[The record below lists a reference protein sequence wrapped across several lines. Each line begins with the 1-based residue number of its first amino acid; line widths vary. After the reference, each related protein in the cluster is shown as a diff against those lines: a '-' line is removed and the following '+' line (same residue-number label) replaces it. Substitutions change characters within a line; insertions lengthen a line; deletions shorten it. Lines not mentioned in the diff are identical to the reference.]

1 MKFKIILADDHK
13 MMQKGLHSLL
23 ENQSDFE
30 VVGEAADGRTAVNLA
45 KKLKPDIV
53 LMDVS
58 MPEMNGI
65 EATSQ
70 IVALLPGVKIIALS
84 MHSELNYVKSM
95 LKAGASGYLLK
106 ECAFE
111 ELILALN
118 LVMQDQMY
126 LSPKIS
132 DIIAKDYLRQVV
144 VHQDSTVRSIL
155 TVRECEVL
163 QLMAEGKTTKEI
175 STSLNISVKTV
186 ETHRQQVMSKLNIHS
201 IAGLTKFAIREGL
214 TSL

>member
-1 MKFKIILADDHK
+1 MKLKIFLVDDHIIIR
-13 MMQKGLHSLL
+13 KGLRTLI

-30 VVGEAADGRTAVNLA
+30 VVGEAGEGRTAVNLVV
-45 KKLKPDIV
+45 KLKPDIV

-65 EATSQ
+65 EATRQ
-70 IVALLPGVKIIALS
+70 IISILPGVKVIALS
-84 MHSELNYVKSM
+84 MHSDLNYVKSM
-95 LKAGASGYLLK
+95 LKAGAAGYLLK
-106 ECAFE
+106 DCAFE

-118 LVMQDQMY
+118 LVMHDQMY

-132 DIIAKDYLRQVV
+132 DMIAKDYLRQVV
-144 VHQDSTVRSIL
+144 HQDSSVRSIL
-155 TVRECEVL
+155 TARECEVL

-175 STSLNISVKTV
+175 SESLNVSVKTV
-186 ETHRQQVMSKLNIHS
+186 ETHRQQIMSKLNIHS
-201 IAGLTKFAIREGL
+201 IAGLTKLAIREGL